1 MSAAKV
7 IRIQEKILKRGWQLT
22 QLYNDD
28 QKAFVTRISGLVI
41 DVGGEPRLWNLQKF
55 LAEDEIDKY
64 VGGVYEFWTR
74 HYEKMIVEAEGYL
87 KEAAA
92 KIAAGEYIHD
102 DRPQPGSTDPSG
114 TSGGGA
120 GAQHRGSGI
129 LDARGNP
136 VS

>member
-7 IRIQEKILKRGWQLT
+7 LRLQEKILKRGWQLT

-28 QKAFVTRISGLVI
+28 QKAFVTRISGIVI
-41 DVGGEPRLWNLQKF
+41 DVGGEPRIWNLQKF
-55 LAEDEIDKY
+55 VDETQATAALS
-64 VGGVYEFWTR
+64 VYDFWTV
-74 HYEKMIVEAEGYL
+74 HYEKMIVEAEAYL

-102 DRPQPGSTDPSG
+102 DRPKPASEDAGG
-114 TSGGGA
+114 TASDDQGT
-120 GAQHRGSGI
+120 RNSGSGI

-136 VS
+136 LS